1 MFMLKKYYK
10 NNFLRFLIITSF
22 LLLSSCQKIEVLDN
36 IVFDN
41 NLLDKISI
49 AAEKKIINI
58 KYESSFF
65 DSFVDHS
72 MSNPP
77 ISRLESWL
85 SENVAVFGSENYL
98 VIDIINASIKKT
110 EVLKDTKKKF
120 AEKSEYL
127 YKIYLSLDFKL
138 FNDSNEIIS
147 SIQVS
152 TKRSTTSGKFI
163 SLSQKD
169 HIMDMLILDA
179 LIDISSKSNELLF
192 KNMNSYI
199 L

>member
-77 ISRLESWL
+77 VSRLESWL

-110 EVLKDTKKKF
+110 EVPKDTKKKF
-120 AEKSEYL
+120 C
-127 YKIYLSLDFKL
+127 
-138 FNDSNEIIS
+138 
-147 SIQVS
+147 
-152 TKRSTTSGKFI
+152 
-163 SLSQKD
+163 
-169 HIMDMLILDA
+169 
-179 LIDISSKSNELLF
+179 
-192 KNMNSYI
+192 
-199 L
+199 